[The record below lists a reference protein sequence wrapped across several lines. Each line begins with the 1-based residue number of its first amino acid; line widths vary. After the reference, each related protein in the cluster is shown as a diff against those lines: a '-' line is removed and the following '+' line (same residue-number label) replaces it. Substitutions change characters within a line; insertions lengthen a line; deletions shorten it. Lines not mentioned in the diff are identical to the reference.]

1 MNVYFYTLGCRV
13 NQYETDAVRQAF
25 IEAGYE
31 IISEPS
37 DADVVV
43 VNTCTVTSEADRKSR
58 QQLRRMARLSPK
70 AVICAM
76 GCSTEMSEGEV
87 DADVVCGTK
96 DKHLLIS
103 KVQEFIS
110 SGKEHIHKGLRDDIT
125 EEDGYAEFGT
135 VLSPEASRA
144 YIKIEDGCNNFC
156 TYCIIPYARGRVVS
170 REEDNILSEVK
181 DLASKGIHE
190 VCITGIHLC
199 SYGKD
204 RGEDIM
210 SLYSLIDKI
219 GKIEGID
226 RISLGSLEPKSLT
239 DEFLNALSTQDKLCR
254 HFHLSLQSGSD
265 TVLKRMNRHY
275 DTAEFLE
282 VTGKLRSLFPDMSLT
297 TDIICGFPE
306 ETEDE
311 FSETLEFVRKAGF
324 NKVHVFPYS
333 LRKGTKAAAMPQVPT
348 NIARE
353 RAGRLIS
360 LSDELEKEFT
370 ASFIGKDVEVMVE
383 ASEVKDGKVYLK
395 GYTNE
400 YVYSRIGFDGSEE
413 EASRYLCSIVKGTGK
428 SSEGAQLF
436 VESVFSK

>member
-1 MNVYFYTLGCRV
+1 MKVYFYTLGCRV

-25 IEAGYE
+25 LQGGYE
-31 IISEPS
+31 IVSEPS
-37 DADVVV
+37 EADVLV

-58 QQLRRMARLSPK
+58 QQLRRMARLNPN

-76 GCSTEMSEGEV
+76 GCSAEMSDGAI
-87 DADVVCGTK
+87 DADVICGTK
-96 DKHLLIS
+96 DKHLLVS
-103 KVQEFIS
+103 KVEEFLK
-110 SGKEHIHKGLRDDIT
+110 SGKERSHKGIREYT
-125 EEDGYAEFGT
+125 EETEGYAEFGT

-144 YIKIEDGCNNFC
+144 YIKVEDGCNNFC

-170 REEDNILSEVK
+170 RKEENVIKEVE
-181 DLASKGIHE
+181 DLVSKGIHE
-190 VCITGIHLC
+190 VCVTGIHVC

-210 SLYSLIDKI
+210 SLYSLIHNI
-219 GKIEGID
+219 TAIEGVD

-239 DEFLNALSTQDKLCR
+239 DEFLKGLSSEPKLCR

-275 DTAEFLE
+275 NTAEFLE
-282 VTGKLRSLFPDMSLT
+282 VVEKLRSLFPKMSLT

-306 ETEDE
+306 ETEEE
-311 FSETLEFVRKAGF
+311 FQETLEFVRKAGF

-353 RAGRLIS
+353 RAGRLIA
-360 LSDELEKEFT
+360 LSNELEEKFA
-370 ASFIGKDVEVMVE
+370 ASFVGSEVEVMVE
-383 ASEVKDGKVYLK
+383 AVESKDDKVYLK
-395 GYTNE
+395 GYTGE
-400 YVYSRIGFDGSEE
+400 YVYSYVQYEGSEE
-413 EASRYLCSIVKGTGK
+413 EAKKLLCKVVKAVPSR
-428 SSEGAQLF
+428 SEGSELYADI
-436 VESVFSK
+436 